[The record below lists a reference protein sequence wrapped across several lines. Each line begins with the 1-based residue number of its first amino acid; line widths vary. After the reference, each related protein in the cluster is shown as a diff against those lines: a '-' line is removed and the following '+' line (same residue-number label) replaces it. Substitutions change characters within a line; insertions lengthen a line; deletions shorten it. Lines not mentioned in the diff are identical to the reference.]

1 MGRLVEVGTPI
12 RITRRIVVRNM
23 TSNHIIAGFNT
34 MGILKPKGM
43 VKNRWCC
50 YHPYQMSTKTSV
62 MKESRNMVAGMLQRV
77 V

>member
-1 MGRLVEVGTPI
+1 
-12 RITRRIVVRNM
+12 
-23 TSNHIIAGFNT
+23 

-50 YHPYQMSTKTSV
+50 YHPYQMSTKTLV